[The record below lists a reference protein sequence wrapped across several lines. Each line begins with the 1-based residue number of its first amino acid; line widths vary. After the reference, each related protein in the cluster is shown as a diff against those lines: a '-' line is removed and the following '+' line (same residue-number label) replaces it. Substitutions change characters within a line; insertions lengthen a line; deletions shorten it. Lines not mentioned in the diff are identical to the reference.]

1 MACHYSQAITHTAL
15 DLTKQEVRVC
25 ITEAQI
31 PDDKDKKPHLY
42 GMVINQGHA
51 EKIRIFAGPNNQIP
65 DPTINE
71 LTTLSNDVLASSGLY
86 LKVLI
91 WGARN
96 EPSVQWSGS
105 ALAFEKQ
112 EPNDRAIANKLIN
125 EKALQVAAEEP
136 RSPFDV
142 VNYDKITASNQPD
155 QIARFFEQGE
165 NPGLLLTKSTARL
178 QGKTDQGLMVILRVA
193 AELKGIQVSDLINE
207 VMWDAVRSG
216 QLWACQPD
224 NGMP

>member
-1 MACHYSQAITHTAL
+1 MACHHAQAITHTAL
-15 DLTKQEVRVC
+15 DLTKQEIRAC
-25 ITEAQI
+25 ITEAQ
-31 PDDKDKKPHLY
+31 PGKHLY

-51 EKIRIFAGPNNQIP
+51 EKIRIFAGPNNQTP
-65 DPTINE
+65 DATIQE
-71 LTTLSNDVLASSGLY
+71 LTSIGNDELASSGLY
-86 LKVLI
+86 LKVVV

-96 EPSVQWSGS
+96 EETVQWSGS

-112 EPNDRAIANKLIN
+112 EPSDRMIANKLLN
-125 EKALQVAAEEP
+125 EHALKVAATEP
-136 RSPFDV
+136 RSPLDV
-142 VNYDKITASNQPD
+142 VTNGKITASNQPD
-155 QIARFFEQGE
+155 QITAFFQQGD

-193 AELKGIQVSDLINE
+193 AELKGVQVSDLINE

-216 QLWACQPD
+216 KLWACQPD